1 MEESVSSVRQRTVKK
16 LTQVLRGGFAE
27 GDADVAVFQSSIVIF
42 NRQFNLVF
50 IL

>member
-27 GDADVAVFQSSIVIF
+27 GDADVAVFQSSIV
-42 NRQFNLVF
+42 
-50 IL
+50 